1 MTQENLQDAVVA
13 DLETL
18 FKTYKL
24 TNSQGVER
32 VVRVFPQDLPIRE
45 GGDEETDPQ
54 APPEPYVVVR
64 LRQGELPAADTQ
76 QTVDVVLAVCVH
88 DPDPNRQG
96 YRDTLHIV
104 NEIMRHYA
112 LYECTQIQRRYER
125 NIRKAKE
132 KYLMAKAFNDKRS
145 LQPIRNRVGNLT
157 RQYKQ
162 FSNACDLPIKFERLR
177 VKDYN

>member
-32 VVRVFPQDLPIRE
+32 AVRVFSQDLPIRE

-104 NEIMRHYA
+104 NEIMRHYGSNGVVA
-112 LYECTQIQRRYER
+112 RRYVAQYPIQWALQEEDTHPYYFAGVAVKFDAPA
-125 NIRKAKE
+125 IFKE
-132 KYLMAKAFNDKRS
+132 VPEA
-145 LQPIRNRVGNLT
+145 
-157 RQYKQ
+157 
-162 FSNACDLPIKFERLR
+162 
-177 VKDYN
+177 